1 MANATFDEKVDDLI
15 SKHVAM
21 PKLTIGGDKPYH
33 SLLPGRDPNDPMDRF
48 VFGNLQ
54 KVGFG
59 PLLPGGYQGRVNAP
73 AASPRTAIPGMGE
86 AIPGARSQ
94 YHEGMDDMGFTDEA
108 RAIRFRQPGF
118 GQRLG
123 TELRNNLP
131 EFLSRTRSY
140 PGGPQDIE
148 GLREASLSAMGVPRM
163 RSFDEGMNRFTAAI
177 PQAPNRPAIDPNS
190 FGPELPS
197 ASRGAIPGRNTPGD
211 ITLAANR
218 GPASGY
224 SYNPRP
230 EDMGNYEY
238 GGKFNG
244 KDVWFWKQNDM
255 QNIFNNAKAAILEYQ
270 RRNPNDPMI
279 GAVENLLNAM
289 NIGPNAESTR
299 ALQGAHTDLYR
310 AQTGAIPSE
319 IEERRARANY
329 YGRPQPFTLAPGQE
343 AFLPQG
349 QDQAIK
355 IAEGPAEKPAA
366 ANAFSRMNEFDKVQ
380 YQTAAHIAQNSLDPD
395 QQKLAFEKMDEI
407 ERKYAGPKMD
417 RSTAYAKLKATG
429 KYTDDQINAKLND
442 LGLR

>member
-1 MANATFDEKVDDLI
+1 MASAFDEKVDDLI
-15 SKHVAM
+15 SRHVGG
-21 PKLTIGGDKPYH
+21 PRLSIGPNKPYYA
-33 SLLPGRDPNDPMDRF
+33 LVPGRDPNDSLDQALRGAGQAIMSDIR
-48 VFGNLQ
+48 GNPRPLQ
-54 KVGFG
+54 NTGFDISASAEGAIPTGNAAFG
-59 PLLPGGYQGRVNAP
+59 PQAYQAFHRLSTMGRPEVKPGQPLFFG
-73 AASPRTAIPGMGE
+73 GE
-86 AIPGARSQ
+86 P
-94 YHEGMDDMGFTDEA
+94 T
-108 RAIRFRQPGF
+108 
-118 GQRLG
+118 
-123 TELRNNLP
+123 T
-131 EFLSRTRSY
+131 
-140 PGGPQDIE
+140 
-148 GLREASLSAMGVPRM
+148 
-163 RSFDEGMNRFTAAI
+163 TAAI
-177 PQAPNRPAIDPNS
+177 DTGGFPSAPGYPTLKNASRKALGFPQFGSVEEGINRIAALPDRAPTGAINSNNS
-190 FGPELPS
+190 FGNRWESTANPPNQ
-197 ASRGAIPGRNTPGD
+197 AISTGD

-289 NIGPNAESTR
+289 NIGPNAESAR
-299 ALQGAHTDLYR
+299 VLQGAHTDLYR
-310 AQTGAIPSE
+310 AQTSAIPSE
-319 IEERRARANY
+319 IEERRARASY

-395 QQKLAFEKMDEI
+395 QQKLAFERMDEI
-407 ERKYAGPKMD
+407 ERRYAGPKMD
-417 RSTAYAKLKATG
+417 RNTAYAKLKATG
-429 KYTDDQINAKLND
+429 KYSDDQINAKLND

>member
-1 MANATFDEKVDDLI
+1 
-15 SKHVAM
+15 
-21 PKLTIGGDKPYH
+21 
-33 SLLPGRDPNDPMDRF
+33 
-48 VFGNLQ
+48 
-54 KVGFG
+54 
-59 PLLPGGYQGRVNAP
+59 
-73 AASPRTAIPGMGE
+73 
-86 AIPGARSQ
+86 
-94 YHEGMDDMGFTDEA
+94 
-108 RAIRFRQPGF
+108 
-118 GQRLG
+118 
-123 TELRNNLP
+123 
-131 EFLSRTRSY
+131 
-140 PGGPQDIE
+140 
-148 GLREASLSAMGVPRM
+148 MGVPRK
-163 RSFDEGMNRFTAAI
+163 RSLDEGMSRFPAAI
-177 PQAPNRPAIDPNS
+177 PQIANRPTTDPNS
-190 FGPELPS
+190 FGAESPS
-197 ASRGAIPGRNTPGD
+197 GSRAAIPDRNIPGD

-224 SYNPRP
+224 SYNPP
-230 EDMGNYEY
+230 ADQMGNYEY

-244 KDVWFWKQNDM
+244 RDVWFWKGNDM
-255 QNIFNNAKAAILEYQ
+255 QTIFNNAKAAILEYQ

-289 NIGPNAESTR
+289 NIGPNAESSR

-310 AQTGAIPSE
+310 AQTGVIPSE
-319 IEERRARANY
+319 IEERRARASY

-380 YQTAAHIAQNSLDPD
+380 YQTAAHLAQNSLDPD

-417 RSTAYAKLKATG
+417 RNTAYSKLKATG
-429 KYTDDQINAKLND
+429 KYSDDQINAKLND